1 MRRGNR
7 LYEGKKSIHQF
18 PKKKCMSKQFEP
30 LTLPT
35 DREILQTIDDQNRY
49 TPKLVGLIINKDP
62 GYMSSELRK
71 LESLG
76 YVTDPAEEYQITD
89 DRSGMYTFTS
99 LGVIVRY
106 HLDTYVREHHRTFH
120 THSHQVL
127 ENQPDNAF
135 YPDLVVLDEP
145 TKTALHELSHV
156 DGVTIPS
163 ELHIELAHEADYAPQ
178 TAAEALYTLSYH
190 GLAERVEE
198 MDVYRITN
206 RGTTA
211 TNLLSDDV
219 SDPVELTENL
229 RDTYSDAE
237 QELLQQLT
245 S

>member
-1 MRRGNR
+1 MPDQ
-7 LYEGKKSIHQF
+7 LD
-18 PKKKCMSKQFEP
+18 P

-35 DREILQTIDDQNRY
+35 DREILQVIDDQNRF

-76 YVTDPAEEYQITD
+76 YVTDPAKEYQITD
-89 DRSGMYTFTS
+89 DRSGMYTLTP
-99 LGVIVRY
+99 LGDIVRY
-106 HLDTYVREHHRTFH
+106 HLHTYVRDHHRTFH
-120 THSHQVL
+120 THSRLIL
-127 ENQPDNAF
+127 ENQPNNAF

-163 ELHIELAHEADYAPQ
+163 ELHIELSHDADYAPQ
-178 TAAEALYTLSYH
+178 TAGEALYTLSYH

-198 MDVYRITN
+198 MDVYRITD

-211 TNLLSDDV
+211 TNLLSDDD
-219 SDPVELTENL
+219 SDPVALTETL

-237 QELLQQLT
+237 QELLQRLT
-245 S
+245 DEHHRA

>member
-1 MRRGNR
+1 
-7 LYEGKKSIHQF
+7 
-18 PKKKCMSKQFEP
+18 MSKQFEP

-35 DREILQTIDDQNRY
+35 DREILRVIDDQNRY

-71 LESLG
+71 LESLE
-76 YVTDPAEEYQITD
+76 YVTDPAKEYQITD
-89 DRSGMYTFTS
+89 DRSGMYSLTA

-120 THSHQVL
+120 AHSRIIL

-163 ELHIELAHEADYAPQ
+163 ELHIELSHDADYAPQ

-190 GLAERVEE
+190 GLAERVED
-198 MDVYRITN
+198 MDVYRITDG
-206 RGTTA
+206 GTTA
-211 TNLLSDDV
+211 TNLLSDGV

-229 RDTYSDAE
+229 RDTYSE
-237 QELLQQLT
+237 TERERLHKLT
-245 S
+245 D